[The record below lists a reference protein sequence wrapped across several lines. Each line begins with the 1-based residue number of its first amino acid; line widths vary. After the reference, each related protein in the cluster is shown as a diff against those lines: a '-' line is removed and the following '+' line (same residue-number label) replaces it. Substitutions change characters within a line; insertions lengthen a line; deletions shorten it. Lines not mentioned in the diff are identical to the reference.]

1 MLVFVLVYILFCT
14 QQFELETLHVFV
26 AFQIRFVEYDR
37 IELNRRISL
46 YKYLSIN
53 ILYSDV
59 AYSVLVDLFSFS
71 IVTYNI
77 DRLLIHDIINVGVY
91 VSSSLRLAVYFE

>member
-37 IELNRRISL
+37 IELNRRIGL

-59 AYSVLVDLFSFS
+59 AYSVFVDLFSGS
-71 IVTYNI
+71 GGIGI
-77 DRLLIHDIINVGVY
+77 EAISRG
-91 VSSSLRLAVYFE
+91 AKKAYFEYIFSVKV